1 MKWSV
6 LRLLCKT
13 NFNYFF
19 LLIFWEVIIFLGVNY
34 FKGQYHKI
42 INFYF
47 FAQKTPLLKNWLKIV
62 LQTFF
67 VFAKIYSCKVQNVSI
82 HIQWSTTTRTW
93 SFSLTV
99 RNPKKI
105 PSVKIIYIWYV
116 TNLQRTLFCHFCLCS
131 SCNSIFWDSLSS
143 ILS

>member
-1 MKWSV
+1 M

-19 LLIFWEVIIFLGVNY
+19 LLIFLEVIIFLGVNY

-47 FAQKTPLLKNWLKIV
+47 FAQKTPLIKNWLKIV

-67 VFAKIYSCKVQNVSI
+67 VFAKIYSCKVQNMSI

-99 RNPKKI
+99 RNPKISKCKNYLYMI
-105 PSVKIIYIWYV
+105 
-116 TNLQRTLFCHFCLCS
+116 
-131 SCNSIFWDSLSS
+131 CNKPTMYF
-143 ILS
+143 ILSFLFMQFM